1 MTVTPK
7 DKDNDDAR
15 PAEQEEI
22 QPESEELTPETE
34 DSSADHPPSDDSLE
48 EGDVE
53 DSETQL
59 DEEDELDALRT
70 ELERVRAEGQEY
82 LDGWQR
88 SRAEFVNYR
97 KRVER
102 ENQESYQRVAGDIFC
117 RYLGIIDD
125 LELALRERPQDG
137 DAGVWADGIGIVH
150 QKLISLLEAEGVEPI
165 EAEGKQFDPNYHE
178 ALSHEE
184 DSEHEEGQ
192 IIEVIRQG
200 YRLGA
205 RVLRPALVRVAK

>member
-1 MTVTPK
+1 MTPK
-7 DKDNDDAR
+7 DNDNNDTR
-15 PAEQEEI
+15 PTEPEEI
-22 QPESEELTPETE
+22 QAESEDLTPEAE
-34 DSSADHPPSDDSLE
+34 DSNTDPIPSDDSL
-48 EGDVE
+48 DDE
-53 DSETQL
+53 DAQALETL
-59 DEEDELDALRT
+59 MDEESEVDALRT

-102 ENQESYQRVAGDIFC
+102 ESQESYQRIAGDILC

-125 LELALRERPQDG
+125 LELALRDRPKEGDG
-137 DAGVWADGIGIVH
+137 GVWADGIGIVY

-165 EAEGKQFDPNYHE
+165 EAEGKQFDPNFHE